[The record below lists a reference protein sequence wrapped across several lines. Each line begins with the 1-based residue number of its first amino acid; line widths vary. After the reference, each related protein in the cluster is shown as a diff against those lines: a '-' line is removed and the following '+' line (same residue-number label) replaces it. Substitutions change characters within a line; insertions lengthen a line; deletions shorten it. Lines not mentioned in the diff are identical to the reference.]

1 MERMFSALLH
11 YKRILWGI
19 MSTSMRNN
27 FHYVLSYVFLEYL
40 HRRLQRMFWQNL
52 KWTVLP
58 DTVLK
63 RMLDD
68 LEATPNEYV
77 DCNSY
82 AVANVQLTRKSRSP
96 AWFNVCSM
104 VSMTKYKLMIISVPD
119 VNENTV
125 LVSEMTEHNLRNVL
139 CCEQLDDSCFLLPLE
154 DDAIEFATE
163 LRISLIGNPH
173 DCAKEMIDTMVKNY
187 FLHPRFLHVNDV
199 FRIDPREHAQDLFY
213 TSESPTISARYFTVR
228 GLKVNRNG
236 HSSNVNSSYVVLG
249 ESMLIQ
255 ETQVLYDYI
264 PRERVHSLPDS
275 AFFAQGSEMVQR
287 SLNHK
292 YPSALMEPLEH
303 LESCIMPFLKKD
315 PADVLLN
322 IRPVFLVKGPRGCGK
337 RELVRATAKRLGL
350 NFLDNDFVEVQT
362 LTSAQTEIK
371 IREMLGYVKNCVP
384 CILHL
389 NNIQVFGKTAEGEK
403 DGRVIFSFSSDIT
416 ALYKIPPEFPLIIV
430 ASSDETD
437 IPAELQR
444 IFIETIH
451 MKNLNQNK
459 RVELISWMLSNRNL
473 MTNADL
479 SKVAGLCSDFKFA
492 DLLALTLQAAK
503 FRFQLI
509 SHDQKCTFTLE
520 QEDFARAYE
529 YMQSVY
535 SDSKGAPRV
544 PEVHWEDIGG
554 LAELKHEIIR
564 RIQLPLLN
572 AFGFGQSGL
581 LLYGPPG
588 TGKTLLAKA
597 VATEYQMHF
606 LSVKGPEVLNMY
618 VGQSEKNVREIF
630 ERARSSA
637 PCIIFFDELDSL
649 APNRGRSGDS
659 GGVMDRVVSQL
670 LAEMDGLEESG
681 SIFIIGATNRPDLID
696 PALLRPGRFDKMLY
710 VGIHSDRASKLSVL
724 EAQTRKFEF
733 RESGRE
739 LEQVVDQ
746 LPDNVTGADLYS
758 VSSNAWLNA
767 VREMLAKHQERIK
780 NDYSEEE
787 GVIKNNVIVELR
799 HFSDAIHNL
808 VPSVTDEE
816 IKRYNKMSVELSS
829 QF

>member
-1 MERMFSALLH
+1 
-11 YKRILWGI
+11 
-19 MSTSMRNN
+19 MRRNP
-27 FHYVLSYVFLEYL
+27 HYVLSYVFLEYL
-40 HRRLQRMFWQNL
+40 HRRLQRIFKQIL
-52 KWTVLP
+52 KWVALP
-58 DTVLK
+58 DTAFK
-63 RMLDD
+63 RILND
-68 LEATPNEYV
+68 LEVRPNEYV
-77 DCNSY
+77 DRDSC
-82 AVANVQLTRKSRSP
+82 AVANVQLSGKSQSS
-96 AWFNVCSM
+96 AWVNVGSM
-104 VSMTKYKLMIISVPD
+104 MSMAKYKLMIISVPD
-119 VNENTV
+119 ISENTV
-125 LVSEMTEHNLRNVL
+125 LISEMMEHNLRNAL
-139 CCEQLDDSCFLLPLE
+139 CCEQLDDSCFILPLE
-154 DDAIEFATE
+154 DDVVEFATE
-163 LRISLIGNPH
+163 MTISLIGNPH
-173 DCAKEMIDTMVKNY
+173 DCVNEMLNVLVKNY

-199 FRIDPREHAQDLFY
+199 FRIDAKEHAQDLFY
-213 TSESPTISARYFTVR
+213 SSGSPGISAKYFTVR
-228 GLKVNRNG
+228 ALKVNHNG
-236 HSSNVNSSYVVLG
+236 HSNNINSCYVVLG
-249 ESMLIQ
+249 DTTFIQ

-264 PRERVHSLPDS
+264 PRERIHSLTDS
-275 AFFAQGSEMVQR
+275 TFLRRDETMQR
-287 SLNHK
+287 LLNHK
-292 YPSALMEPLEH
+292 YPSALMEPLEY

-315 PADVLLN
+315 LADVQLN
-322 IRPVFLVKGPRGCGK
+322 VRPVFLVKGPRGCGK
-337 RELVRATAKRLGL
+337 HELVRAASKRLGL
-350 NFLDNDFVEVQT
+350 NFLDDDFVEVQT
-362 LTSAQTEIK
+362 LTSAHTEIK
-371 IREMLGYVKNCVP
+371 LRAMLANAERCVP
-384 CILHL
+384 CILYL
-389 NNIQVFGKTAEGEK
+389 NNIQVFGKNAEGQK
-403 DGRVIFSFSSDIT
+403 DERVISVFSTEIT
-416 ALYKIPPEFPLIIV
+416 ALYNKRRKFPVIIV
-430 ASSDETD
+430 AASDETD

-451 MKNLNQNK
+451 VKNLNQSK
-459 RVELISWMLSNRNL
+459 RTELISWLLASRNL
-473 MTNADL
+473 TTTANL

-492 DLLALTLQAAK
+492 DFLALLLHAAK
-503 FRFQLI
+503 FRCKLT
-509 SHDQKCTFTLE
+509 SRDQKCTFTLE
-520 QEDFARAYE
+520 QEDFDRAYE

-606 LSVKGPEVLNMY
+606 LSIKGPEVLNMY

-681 SIFIIGATNRPDLID
+681 GIFIIGATNRPDLID

-733 RESGRE
+733 RESGQE

-746 LPDNVTGADLYS
+746 LPENITGADLYS

-767 VREMLAKHQERIK
+767 VREMLAKHQKTEKSNK
-780 NDYSEEE
+780 NYSVEEE
-787 GVIKNNVIVELR
+787 GVIKDNVIVESR
-799 HFSDAIHNL
+799 HFSDAIRDL

-816 IKRYNKMSVELSS
+816 IKRYNKMRIELSS
-829 QF
+829 S